1 VHVPQSGHGSRRSPF
16 AAASVRV
23 RTARR
28 IAVLAGTAALCG
40 AILPSGVATATP
52 ASPASLASHTGNP
65 GSLKAV
71 LAEANKLS
79 EQIDS
84 LGEQYDGLKVQLTQ
98 ARADAKAASETA
110 ARDEQ
115 LLGKDETSVS
125 AIAVENY
132 MSGGMD
138 PALELLETSS
148 PQSLLSRASMMSEIQ
163 QENGDKL
170 NLVATANTAAL
181 KAQEA
186 AVQEQQKAKTLAK
199 QMAAKVAAIQ
209 KRENFFNG
217 QAYQKAEAIFQ
228 QTGKYPKIQIHGDS
242 VGVQAL
248 RAALTRVGWAPYV
261 WGAAG
266 PDSFDCSGLVMWAY
280 EQVGIQLE
288 HFTGD
293 QWNEV
298 VHVPRSE
305 LKPGDLVFFYPGIDH
320 VGIYMGGG
328 MMVDAPTFGQDV
340 QVQPVFWSVY
350 DGGGYVPA

>member
-1 VHVPQSGHGSRRSPF
+1 VLHVPRSRHGSRRSRS
-16 AAASVRV
+16 ASADPRV

-28 IAVLAGTAALCG
+28 IAVLAGTAALCA
-40 AILPSGVATATP
+40 AILPSGIATATP
-52 ASPASLASHTGNP
+52 TAASSAASHAGSP
-65 GSLKAV
+65 SLKAV
-71 LAEANKLS
+71 LAEANTLS
-79 EQIDS
+79 EQIDT
-84 LGEQYDGLKVQLTQ
+84 LGQQYDGLKVQLSQ
-98 ARADAKAASETA
+98 AREDAKAASEQA

-115 LLGKDETSVS
+115 LLGEDENSVS

-132 MSGGMD
+132 MSGGMN
-138 PALELLETSS
+138 PALELLATSS

-163 QENGDKL
+163 LENGDKL
-170 NLVATANTAAL
+170 DLVATADTAAL

-186 AVQEQQKAKTLAK
+186 AVQEQQQAKTLAK
-199 QMAAKVAAIQ
+199 AMATKVAAIQ
-209 KRENFFNG
+209 TRENFFNSE
-217 QAYQKAEAIFQ
+217 AYQKAEAIFAE
-228 QTGKYPKIQIHGDS
+228 TGKYPAIHIHGDS
-242 VGVQAL
+242 LGEQAL
-248 RAALTRVGWAPYV
+248 RWALTRLGDEYV

-266 PDSFDCSGLVMWAY
+266 PTTFDCSGLVMWAY

-328 MMVDAPTFGQDV
+328 MMIDAPTFGQVV
-340 QVQPVFWSVY
+340 QVQPVMWDVY

>member
-1 VHVPQSGHGSRRSPF
+1 VLHVPHGRHGSRRSHYAP
-16 AAASVRV
+16 ASARV

-28 IAVLAGTAALCG
+28 VAVLAGAAALCA
-40 AILPSGVATATP
+40 AILPSGIATATP
-52 ASPASLASHTGNP
+52 TASDSPAGNGSNP
-65 GSLKAV
+65 GLKAV

-84 LGEQYDGLKVQLTQ
+84 LGQQYDGLKVQLAQ
-98 ARADAKAASETA
+98 ARADARAASATA
-110 ARDEQ
+110 ARDQQ
-115 LLGKDETSVS
+115 LLGEDENSVS

-132 MSGGMD
+132 MSGGIN
-138 PALELLETSS
+138 PALELFETRS
-148 PQSLLSRASMMSEIQ
+148 PQGLLSRASIMSEIV

-170 NLVATANTAAL
+170 NLVATASTAAL

-186 AVQEQQKAKTLAK
+186 AVQETQQAKVLAK
-199 QMAAKVAAIQ
+199 EMATKVAAIQ

-217 QAYQKAEAIFQ
+217 EAYQKAEAVFE
-228 QTGKYPKIQIHGDS
+228 QTGKYPNISIRGDS
-242 VGVQAL
+242 LGVQAL
-248 RAALTRVGWAPYV
+248 KWALTRRGDEYV

-266 PDSFDCSGLVMWAY
+266 PTTFDCSGLVMWAY

-328 MMVDAPTFGQDV
+328 MMIDAPTFGQVV

>member
-1 VHVPQSGHGSRRSPF
+1 VLHAPQSRHARRRSRN
-16 AAASVRV
+16 AAAGPRV

-28 IAVLAGTAALCG
+28 IAVLAGAAALCA
-40 AILPSGVATATP
+40 AILPSGIATATP
-52 ASPASLASHTGNP
+52 TAASSP
-65 GSLKAV
+65 GSSPSLKAV

-84 LGEQYDGLKVQLTQ
+84 LSEQYDGLKVQLTQ
-98 ARADAKAASETA
+98 AKADAKAASETA
-110 ARDEQ
+110 ARDQQ
-115 LLGKDETSVS
+115 LLSEDENSVG

-132 MSGGMD
+132 MSGGIN

-148 PQSLLSRASMMSEIQ
+148 PQSLLSRASMMSEIE

-170 NLVATANTAAL
+170 NLVATADTAAL

-186 AVQEQQKAKTLAK
+186 AVQEQQQAKTLSK
-199 QMAAKVAAIQ
+199 EMATKVAAIQ

-217 QAYQKAEAIFQ
+217 QAYQKAEAIFA
-228 QTGKYPKIQIHGDS
+228 QTGKYPAIHIHGDS

-248 RAALTRVGWAPYV
+248 RWALTRLGDEYV

-266 PDSFDCSGLVMWAY
+266 PSTFDCSGLVMWAY

-298 VHVPRSE
+298 VHVPKSE

-320 VGIYMGGG
+320 VGIYVGGG
-328 MMVDAPTFGQDV
+328 MMVDAPTFGQVV
-340 QVQPVFWSVY
+340 QVQPVMWDVY